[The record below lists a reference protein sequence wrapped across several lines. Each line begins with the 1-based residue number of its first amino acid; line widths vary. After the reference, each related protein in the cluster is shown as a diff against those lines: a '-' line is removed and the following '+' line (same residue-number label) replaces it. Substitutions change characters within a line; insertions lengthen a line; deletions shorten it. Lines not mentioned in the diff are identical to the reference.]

1 MSHTCPTSKWDR
13 EIIVNKQVAAIFWP
27 VPRKF
32 EKNISRDTTEQKVIG
47 EDDVHCAPPSG
58 SEPLTGR
65 LPWAAAEAG
74 WDRSRPGCMHAG
86 RVRSRL
92 NLPAERV
99 TLIVKERFKSAS
111 SYACYSQ
118 RYRDQGMLQI
128 SSDENGEID
137 AIGEKNAID
146 EA

>member
-1 MSHTCPTSKWDR
+1 MKTTY
-13 EIIVNKQVAAIFWP
+13 IV
-27 VPRKF
+27 
-32 EKNISRDTTEQKVIG
+32 
-47 EDDVHCAPPSG
+47 APPSG

-128 SSDENGEID
+128 SSDENGVID
-137 AIGEKNAID
+137 AIGEKNSMRTDKKA
-146 EA
+146 AVQGPRGFNTRCLSCQV